1 MSQSETLMLVALGF
15 ALALVIVLLVA
26 RGFLSMAMRIGARR
40 HAKQIPISM
49 LELQAD
55 RDRLRAEHAMMSRKL
70 ELRLEDIK
78 TRMTEQMAE
87 VSRHRNR
94 VQSMMS
100 EMERRDESI
109 RNRDREVGA
118 LNAQLEVHKADLTA
132 CADAID
138 RYANEAVQKDA
149 ELTRQA
155 SLIAQL
161 STNLRDKGQLVSTLG
176 SELQTALTL
185 NVGKPNAKST
195 KLDATENR
203 LLQRVAELTSISTQ
217 MSNQREGNPMVA
229 LVDGSGATSNGVET
243 PSRQANLDQQLA
255 DTERESAAMAE
266 ELRAIDTMMT
276 AKTAPEIQAA
286 PDPQPKKSGAMAN
299 VISLAQRIRALQ
311 KGAE

>member
-1 MSQSETLMLVALGF
+1 MLVALGF

-26 RGFLSMAMRIGARR
+26 RGFWSMAMRIGARR
-40 HAKQIPISM
+40 HSKQIPVAM

-78 TRMTEQMAE
+78 IRMTEQMAE

-94 VQSMMS
+94 VQSMMT
-100 EMERRDESI
+100 EMERRDDSI
-109 RNRDREVGA
+109 KNRDREVGA
-118 LNAQLEVHKADLTA
+118 LNAQLEVHKADLAA

-138 RYANEAVQKDA
+138 RYANEAAQKDS

-155 SLIAQL
+155 ALIAQL

-176 SELQTALTL
+176 SELQTALNL
-185 NVGKPNAKST
+185 NVGKPKSAN
-195 KLDATENR
+195 KKVDATENR
-203 LLQRVAELTSISTQ
+203 LLKRVAELTSISSQ
-217 MSNQREGNPMVA
+217 MSNQRDGNPMNA
-229 LVDGSGATSNGVET
+229 LQQDSNSATSNGVET

-255 DTERESAAMAE
+255 ETEREAAAMTE
-266 ELRAIDTMMT
+266 EIRALDTMMT
-276 AKTAPEIQAA
+276 AKVAPEIQEA
-286 PDPQPKKSGAMAN
+286 PAPQPKKSGAMAN

-311 KGAE
+311 KGAQ

>member
-1 MSQSETLMLVALGF
+1 MLVALGF

-26 RGFLSMAMRIGARR
+26 RGFWSMAMRIGARR

-100 EMERRDESI
+100 EMERRDDSI
-109 RNRDREVGA
+109 KNRDREVGA
-118 LNAQLEVHKADLTA
+118 LNAQVEVHKADLAA
-132 CADAID
+132 CADAIE
-138 RYANEAVQKDA
+138 RYANEAAQKDA
-149 ELTRQA
+149 ELTKQA
-155 SLIAQL
+155 ALIAKL
-161 STNLRDKGQLVSTLG
+161 SSNLRDKGQLVSTLG
-176 SELQTALTL
+176 TELETALRIG
-185 NVGKPNAKST
+185 NGKSKPKA
-195 KLDATENR
+195 DPTENR

-217 MSNQREGNPMVA
+217 MSNQREGNPM
-229 LVDGSGATSNGVET
+229 LPHHEGNSATSKGVET
-243 PSRQANLDQQLA
+243 PSHQANLDQQLA
-255 DTERESAAMAE
+255 DTEREAAAMAA
-266 ELRAIDTMMT
+266 ELQALDMMMT
-276 AKTAPEIQAA
+276 TKAPPEIQVA
-286 PDPQPKKSGAMAN
+286 PETPPKKSGAMAN

>member
-1 MSQSETLMLVALGF
+1 MLVALGF
-15 ALALVIVLLVA
+15 ALALVIVLLAA
-26 RGFLSMAMRIGARR
+26 RGFWSMAMRIGARR
-40 HAKQIPISM
+40 HAKHIPIAM

-94 VQSMMS
+94 VQSMMA
-100 EMERRDESI
+100 EMDRRDDSI
-109 RNRDREVGA
+109 KNRDREVGA
-118 LNAQLEVHKADLTA
+118 LNAQLEVHKADLAA
-132 CADAID
+132 CTDAID
-138 RYANEAVQKDA
+138 RYAKEAAQKDG

-161 STNLRDKGQLVSTLG
+161 SANLRDKGQLVSTLG
-176 SELQTALTL
+176 NELQTALRL
-185 NVGKPNAKST
+185 GDGKPNPKA
-195 KLDATENR
+195 DASENR

-217 MSNQREGNPMVA
+217 MSNQRDGNPMVPTQFNA
-229 LVDGSGATSNGVET
+229 NKAVAEGIET

-255 DTERESAAMAE
+255 ETEREAAAMAE
-266 ELRAIDTMMT
+266 ELRSLDKLMS
-276 AKTAPEIQAA
+276 AKSEPEIETAPVAE
-286 PDPQPKKSGAMAN
+286 PKRSGAMAN

-311 KGAE
+311 KGSD